1 MDAIGSSYGQDLL
14 RIEEA
19 SPFTSKKTKK
29 VSVVSPRRRSSVA
42 NAVLVALIM
51 TMPPVLL
58 LFRGRLDHPAVWIKS
73 AVAGIGARRGKL
85 QLVHVD
91 ALAM

>member
-1 MDAIGSSYGQDLL
+1 
-14 RIEEA
+14 
-19 SPFTSKKTKK
+19 
-29 VSVVSPRRRSSVA
+29 VA

-58 LFRGRLDHPAVWIKS
+58 LFSGRLDDPAVWIKS
-73 AVAGIGARRGKL
+73 AVAGIGGRRGKL